1 MWDPE
6 SIAPSQSAVTLIDV
20 DGALPGDVASAV
32 HIDVAPL
39 VRHGFL
45 ICRND
50 NAGGCQE
57 RLRTS
62 TKK

>member
-6 SIAPSQSAVTLIDV
+6 SIAPGRSAVTLMDV

-32 HIDVAPL
+32 HIAPL

-45 ICRND
+45 I
-50 NAGGCQE
+50 
-57 RLRTS
+57 
-62 TKK
+62 